1 VDEAGLVALE
11 MMRRRGYALTVMLN
25 CHQDEYLEHAGKLIA
40 ARLRVVPLYDED
52 SLREYLQQR

>member
-1 VDEAGLVALE
+1 
-11 MMRRRGYALTVMLN
+11 MRRRGYALTVMLN